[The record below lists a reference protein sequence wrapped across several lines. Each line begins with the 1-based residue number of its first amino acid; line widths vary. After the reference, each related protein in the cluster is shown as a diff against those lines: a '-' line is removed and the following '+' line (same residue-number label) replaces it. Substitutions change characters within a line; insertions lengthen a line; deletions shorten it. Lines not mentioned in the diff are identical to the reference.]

1 MSMTTPSFA
10 PAIAVWAQMRIMRT
24 LIQQR
29 REGKDMWRWSRGCPA
44 AGVALVAAVLAAAF
58 PSWPTM
64 IALNAT
70 TLAYNWALAP
80 YEVDNGAT
88 WEWVGSAFLLLAP
101 LASTVSGG
109 TFASG
114 LVQSIPYMKLG
125 FTCVYLFAV
134 REVSS
139 VPSRR
144 LTYGG
149 GQQRPQESDRIT
161 F

>member
-1 MSMTTPSFA
+1 
-10 PAIAVWAQMRIMRT
+10 
-24 LIQQR
+24 
-29 REGKDMWRWSRGCPA
+29 
-44 AGVALVAAVLAAAF
+44 
-58 PSWPTM
+58 
-64 IALNAT
+64 
-70 TLAYNWALAP
+70 
-80 YEVDNGAT
+80 
-88 WEWVGSAFLLLAP
+88 LLLAP
-101 LASTVSGG
+101 LASAVSGG

-114 LVQSIPYMKLG
+114 LVQSIPHMKLG

-139 VPSRR
+139 VPSRW